1 MIEINLRPGQK
12 RARGGSPFAG
22 LQAQLSGLRERMRD
36 PLPLVA
42 AAVVLLAVAWLGW
55 SWLSTGSQLRAL
67 EPQLEQARQALDA
80 GASWLVIGRPIY
92 AAGDPRA
99 AAEKILASLA

>member
-42 AAVVLLAVAWLGW
+42 AGLIRFELIPLAPYPGFARLFASADTSPAQG
-55 SWLSTGSQLRAL
+55 GS
-67 EPQLEQARQALDA
+67 DA
-80 GASWLVIGRPIY
+80 
-92 AAGDPRA
+92 
-99 AAEKILASLA
+99 